1 MFAVTSIQLEGWISA
16 YAWPF
21 LRILALFSAAPLFNQ
36 RAVPARLK
44 VGLAAL
50 VAFVVVPGLPATP
63 ASADT
68 AWLLFQQLAIGLSI
82 GLALH
87 VMFAAFSV
95 AGDLLG
101 LQMGLSFAS
110 FIDPQRNQAEPI
122 IGSFLGLLATLVF
135 LSMNGHLILVA
146 GIAESFRAI
155 PVGAGAPLMAD
166 WKGLALLGGTLFS
179 LGVHM
184 ALPVLATMLILNLAL
199 GVLARVSPQ
208 LNLFAV
214 GFPATILV
222 GLIALSLAMPLMG
235 PFLESA
241 LERGVAAA
249 FSIGR

>member
-1 MFAVTSIQLEGWISA
+1 MLSVTSIQLESWISA

-21 LRILALFSAAPLFNQ
+21 LRILALFTAAPLFNQ
-36 RAVPARLK
+36 RSVPARFK

-50 VAFVVVPGLPATP
+50 IAFVVVPGLPATP
-63 ASADT
+63 SSANT
-68 AWLLFQQLAIGLSI
+68 AWLLFQQLAIGLAI
-82 GLALH
+82 GLALQ

-110 FIDPQRNQAEPI
+110 FIDPQRNQDEPI
-122 IGSFLGLLATLVF
+122 VGSFLGLLATLVF

-146 GIAESFRAI
+146 GISESFRAVPI
-155 PVGAGAPLMAD
+155 GAEAPLMSD
-166 WKGLALLGGTLFS
+166 WKGLTLLGGTLFS

-222 GLIALSLAMPLMG
+222 GLLALSLTMPLMG
-235 PFLESA
+235 PFFESA
-241 LERGVAAA
+241 LESGVAAA

>member
-1 MFAVTSIQLEGWISA
+1 MLSVTSIQLESWISA

-36 RAVPARLK
+36 RAAPTRLK

-50 VAFVVVPGLPATP
+50 IAFVVVPGLPQPPVATDP
-63 ASADT
+63 
-68 AWLLFQQLAIGLSI
+68 AWLFFQQLAIGLAI

-122 IGSFLGLLATLVF
+122 VGSFLGLLATLVF

-146 GIAESFRAI
+146 GIAESFRAM
-155 PVGAGAPLMAD
+155 PVGGDTPLASD
-166 WKGLALLGGTLFS
+166 WKGLALLGGTLFT

-222 GLIALSLAMPLMG
+222 GLLALALAMPLMG
-235 PFLESA
+235 PFLESV

-249 FSIGR
+249 FSVGR

>member
-1 MFAVTSIQLEGWISA
+1 MLSVTSLQLESWISA

-21 LRILALFSAAPLFNQ
+21 LRILALFSTAPLFNQ
-36 RAVPARLK
+36 RAVPVRIK
-44 VGLAAL
+44 VALAAL
-50 VAFVVVPGLPATP
+50 IAFVVVPSLPSPPVDANP
-63 ASADT
+63 G
-68 AWLLFQQLAIGLSI
+68 WLLFQQLAIGLSI

-110 FIDPQRNQAEPI
+110 FIDPARNQAEPI
-122 IGSFLGLLATLVF
+122 VGSLLGLLATLVF
-135 LSMNGHLILVA
+135 LSMNGHLVLVA
-146 GIAESFRAI
+146 GIAESFRAV
-155 PVGAGAPLMAD
+155 PVGASVPLASD
-166 WKGLALLGGTLFS
+166 WKALALLGGTLFA

-199 GVLARVSPQ
+199 GVLARVAPQ

-222 GLIALSLAMPLMG
+222 GLLALALAVPLMG

-241 LERGVAAA
+241 LEHGLASA